1 MTIVQVTRI
10 FAVGLAVVLTATGLW
25 AAGAEEESGAA
36 AEKEYVTDP
45 STGKQ
50 VVKPEYGGTLTTVMN
65 KRPET
70 HGDSWVSHANG
81 LVSGLVTDKLGQAD
95 WATDRSVL
103 AFTTY
108 FPANVVTGHLAE
120 SWENPDPLTYIYK
133 LHDNVFFH
141 DKPPVNGRQLTAD
154 DMAWNYERLF
164 GIGRFAGQEPAPH
177 TWGTKAIP
185 VESVTATDEL
195 TFVIKLSQP
204 FADTGRQLFDECHV
218 RAFAP
223 ETFDTLDDPNKL
235 IGTGPFTMVEA
246 DLGSSITYDRNPN
259 YWKDD
264 EKYPGNRLPYYDRI
278 VVLTMGDEATR
289 LAALRSGQVD
299 FIGESGVARIA
310 SIASVVDLQ
319 KSNPGMQAWSIAF
332 RNETSLSMKLTEA
345 GPLQDIRVRHA
356 LQMAID
362 NETVRD
368 NYFSGFGE
376 WKPMGPIGPAWAG
389 YHNAFDTWPDE
400 ISQYWVYDPEGAERL
415 LDEAGYPRGA
425 DGVRFRTSLW
435 VNAQRAN
442 VGYHELQVGYWKEIG
457 VEVELTALDDATLGG
472 KLNSGDWDGMVAN
485 WWSGADYGNL
495 DSSLG
500 SYRTGASFA
509 NGAFSFPEFDPRYAE
524 YQAMTDPDAARRLAK
539 ELDMYVIEQHPY
551 IWGVRVGSFNV
562 AQPWVVGLNGEMQ
575 IGNCGWE
582 GPLLRSWF
590 DSQLKAELN

>member
-1 MTIVQVTRI
+1 MALRFISLALVFALVATVT
-10 FAVGLAVVLTATGLW
+10 FA
-25 AAGAEEESGAA
+25 SGDSDDDSAAA

-81 LVSGLVTDKLGQAD
+81 LVSGLVTDKLGQAA

-108 FPANVVTGHLAE
+108 FPASVVTGHLAE

-154 DMAWNYERLF
+154 DVAWNYERLH

-185 VESVTATDEL
+185 FESVTATDEL
-195 TFVIKLSQP
+195 TFEIKLSRP
-204 FADTGRQLFDECHV
+204 YADTGRQLFDECHV

-223 ETFDTLDDPNKL
+223 ETLDTLDDPNKL

-264 EKYPGNRLPYYDRI
+264 EKFPGNRLPYYDRI

-332 RNETSLSMKLTEA
+332 RSETSLVVKIPDE
-345 GPLQDIRVRHA
+345 GPLSDIRVRHA

-389 YHNAFDTWPDE
+389 YHNAFDTWPEE

-425 DGVRFRTSLW
+425 DGVRFGTSMW

-442 VGYHELQVGYWKEIG
+442 IGYHELQVGYWKEIG
-457 VEVELTALDDATLGG
+457 VEVELNVLDDATLGG
-472 KLNSGDWDGMVAN
+472 KLNSGDWDGMAAN

-495 DSSLG
+495 TSSLG
-500 SYRTGASFA
+500 SYRGGASFA
-509 NGAFSFPEFDPRYAE
+509 YGAYDNLGFDTKWEELEATSGDE
-524 YQAMTDPDAARRLAK
+524 YRRLAK
-539 ELDMYVIEQHPY
+539 ELDLWVIEQHPY

-562 AQPWVVGLNGEMQ
+562 AHPWIVGLNGEMQ

-582 GPLLRSWF
+582 GPLVRSWI

>member
-1 MTIVQVTRI
+1 MALAFALVATVT
-10 FAVGLAVVLTATGLW
+10 FASGDSDDG
-25 AAGAEEESGAA
+25 AAMA

-50 VVKPEYGGTLTTVMN
+50 VVKPEYGGTFRAVMN
-65 KRPET
+65 NLSLT
-70 HGDSWVSHANG
+70 HGDSWVSHGNG
-81 LVSGLVTDKLGQAD
+81 LISGLVTDKLGQAD
-95 WATDRSVL
+95 WATDRSIL

-108 FPANVVTGHLAE
+108 FPASVVTGHLAE

-133 LHDNVFFH
+133 LRDNVFFH

-154 DMAWNYERLF
+154 DMAANYERLF

-177 TWGTKAIP
+177 TWGTKSIP
-185 VESVTATDEL
+185 IESVTATDEL
-195 TFVIKLSQP
+195 TFEIKLSQP
-204 FADTGRQLFDECHV
+204 YADTYRSLFDECHV

-264 EKYPGNRLPYYDRI
+264 EKFPGNRLPYVDRI

-299 FIGESGVARIA
+299 FVGEAGVARIA
-310 SIASVVDLQ
+310 SITSVLDLQ
-319 KSNPGMQAWSIAF
+319 KSNPGMQAWPIAF
-332 RNETSLSMKLTEA
+332 RNETSLVMKIPNE
-345 GPLQDIRVRHA
+345 GPLSDVRVRHA

-362 NETVRD
+362 NETIRD

-389 YHNAFDTWPDE
+389 YHNAFDTWPEE
-400 ISQYWVYDPEGAERL
+400 IKQNWVYDPEGAERL

-425 DGVRFRTSLW
+425 DGVRFRTSMW

-457 VEVELTALDDATLGG
+457 VEVELNVLDGATLTG
-472 KLNSGDWDGMVAN
+472 KLNSGDWDGMAAS

-495 DSSLG
+495 TSSLG
-500 SYRTGASFA
+500 SYRSGASFA
-509 NGAFSFPEFDPRYAE
+509 NGAYDNLGFDTKWMELEATSGDE
-524 YQAMTDPDAARRLAK
+524 YRRLAK
-539 ELDMYVIEQHPY
+539 ELDLWVIEQHPY

-562 AQPWVVGLNGEMQ
+562 AQPWIVGHNGEMQ

-582 GPLLRSWF
+582 GTYNRLWI